1 MANFQNNAI
10 TESGILLR
18 AHVDMGAV
26 FTATKIV
33 IGSGYIPA
41 GKTAKT
47 MTDVVTP
54 VKELAINKKER
65 SNDGKVIFGGA
76 YTNED
81 ITTEFYFREL
91 ALYAKAVYP
100 DGTEVEEVLYCYGN
114 SEGSAELMAAYST
127 STVVERQMDL
137 VTYVGNEAQIDLTIA
152 SGLYIPRGEKGVP
165 GGVAALGENGVLALE
180 HRSQLLTNEDL
191 NDIIYEGYYR
201 ARIDHKCVN
210 VPNDVTAFGLLVL
223 RIGENTENGGNCN
236 QILVPYGSVGNII
249 YSRIGTEGDWD
260 NWRRLALED
269 RVVRK
274 SGDEVSGELQFINF
288 GEFYMLRKGRTLVN
302 GKTHFLTMG
311 LSSGGSTTLE
321 HYTCDSQEFDGTKL
335 DGRLEL
341 GQVAGPNDWLNTFAL
356 VLRAD
361 NANGPV
367 YRIYG
372 EHFSPTVVA
381 TAELV

>member
-1 MANFQNNAI
+1 MAIFQTNAI
-10 TESGILLR
+10 TERGILLR
-18 AHVDMGAV
+18 THVDMGAV

-33 IGSGYIPA
+33 IGSGYIPS

-47 MTDVVTP
+47 MTDVVAP

-65 SNDGKVIFGGA
+65 TPNGMAIFGGA

-100 DGTEVEEVLYCYGN
+100 DGTEVEEVLYSYGN
-114 SEGSAELMAAYST
+114 AAGSAELMAAYST
-127 STVVERQMDL
+127 STVVERQLDI
-137 VTYVGNEAQIDLTIA
+137 VTYVGNDAQIDLTIE
-152 SGLYIPRGEKGVP
+152 SGLYIPRDEKGAP
-165 GGVAALGENGVLALE
+165 GGVAALDENGVLAAE

-191 NDIIYEGYYR
+191 NDIIVEGYYR
-201 ARIDHKCVN
+201 ARLSHECVN
-210 VPNDVTAFGLLVL
+210 VPDDVTGFGLLVL
-223 RIGENTENGGNCN
+223 RIGENMANGGNCN

-249 YSRIGTEGDWD
+249 YTRIGTEGAWD

-269 RVVRK
+269 KVVRK
-274 SGDEVSGELQFINF
+274 VGDEISGELQFVNF
-288 GEFYMLRKGRTLVN
+288 GDFYMLRKGRTLPD

-321 HYTCDSQEFDGTKL
+321 HYTCDTQEFDGTKL

-341 GQVAGPNDWLNTFAL
+341 GQVAGENDWLNTFAL

-361 NANGPV
+361 NANGPT